1 MDAILQ
7 IIRSLGATRL
17 IILGVVTMS
26 MVGLFIYL
34 ATRLTTPAM
43 SLLYSDL
50 DPEASGAIIQRLEA
64 RGIPYKVMNN
74 GREIRVPT
82 NQVGALRI
90 KLASQ
95 GLPSDGSM
103 GYKIFDETDALGTTN
118 FVQNVNLVRA
128 LEGELSRTI
137 RVINGVKTAR
147 VHLVLPRR
155 ELFSR
160 EKQEPSAS
168 IVLKMS
174 GRGRLNSEQVS
185 AIQHL
190 VATAIPGLNPNHISI
205 IDDKGSLLAA
215 GFEQTGPEASAA
227 KADQR
232 RREFESEMTRRIEDL
247 LERIVGFGK
256 VRAEVS
262 AEIDY
267 DRVVTNRETYDPE
280 GQVVR
285 STVTL
290 EENAN
295 SSETEKQPVTV
306 GGNLPDPTGIDNTEG
321 ANASSSENRVQ
332 EQTNFEI
339 SKIQSRQIRESGVIK
354 RLSVAVL
361 VDGIRTPVENG
372 DDNEFNYEERSEQ
385 EMEKFANLVRGA
397 IGFDA
402 DRGDTVDVINMRFAD
417 LPEPEATPIQLFFG
431 LEKQDLMRMVEILV
445 LSIVAILVI
454 LLVIR
459 PLVTRAFEAIPVAV
473 GESAEAKLLAEQAAA
488 AAPALLG
495 PGGEPISAGMEDEE
509 EKYDELIDIDRVEG
523 RVKASSVKKV
533 GEIVDKHPEEALSI
547 IRSWMYQE
555 S

>member
-1 MDAILQ
+1 M
-7 IIRSLGATRL
+7 
-17 IILGVVTMS
+17 
-26 MVGLFIYL
+26 
-34 ATRLTTPAM
+34 
-43 SLLYSDL
+43 
-50 DPEASGAIIQRLEA
+50 
-64 RGIPYKVMNN
+64 
-74 GREIRVPT
+74 
-82 NQVGALRI
+82 
-90 KLASQ
+90 
-95 GLPSDGSM
+95 
-103 GYKIFDETDALGTTN
+103 
-118 FVQNVNLVRA
+118 
-128 LEGELSRTI
+128 
-137 RVINGVKTAR
+137 
-147 VHLVLPRR
+147 
-155 ELFSR
+155 
-160 EKQEPSAS
+160 
-168 IVLKMS
+168 
-174 GRGRLNSEQVS
+174 
-185 AIQHL
+185 
-190 VATAIPGLNPNHISI
+190 
-205 IDDKGSLLAA
+205 
-215 GFEQTGPEASAA
+215 
-227 KADQR
+227 
-232 RREFESEMTRRIEDL
+232 
-247 LERIVGFGK
+247 
-256 VRAEVS
+256 RAEVS

>member
-1 MDAILQ
+1 MDLRIWTRDKADLYGRHLTNYQKPWRDSIDNPRRRDHEHGRIVHL
-7 IIRSLGATRL
+7 LGDTFDNARH
-17 IILGVVTMS
+17 V
-26 MVGLFIYL
+26 
-34 ATRLTTPAM
+34 
-43 SLLYSDL
+43 LLYSDL

-64 RGIPYKVMNN
+64 RASAKVMNN

-227 KADQR
+227 KP
-232 RREFESEMTRRIEDL
+232 
-247 LERIVGFGK
+247 
-256 VRAEVS
+256 
-262 AEIDY
+262 
-267 DRVVTNRETYDPE
+267 TN
-280 GQVVR
+280 
-285 STVTL
+285 
-290 EENAN
+290 A
-295 SSETEKQPVTV
+295 
-306 GGNLPDPTGIDNTEG
+306 GGNSI
-321 ANASSSENRVQ
+321 
-332 EQTNFEI
+332 
-339 SKIQSRQIRESGVIK
+339 
-354 RLSVAVL
+354 
-361 VDGIRTPVENG
+361 G
-372 DDNEFNYEERSEQ
+372 DDPQ
-385 EMEKFANLVRGA
+385 
-397 IGFDA
+397 
-402 DRGDTVDVINMRFAD
+402 DRG
-417 LPEPEATPIQLFFG
+417 
-431 LEKQDLMRMVEILV
+431 
-445 LSIVAILVI
+445 
-454 LLVIR
+454 
-459 PLVTRAFEAIPVAV
+459 
-473 GESAEAKLLAEQAAA
+473 
-488 AAPALLG
+488 PA
-495 PGGEPISAGMEDEE
+495 
-509 EKYDELIDIDRVEG
+509 
-523 RVKASSVKKV
+523 
-533 GEIVDKHPEEALSI
+533 
-547 IRSWMYQE
+547 
-555 S
+555 